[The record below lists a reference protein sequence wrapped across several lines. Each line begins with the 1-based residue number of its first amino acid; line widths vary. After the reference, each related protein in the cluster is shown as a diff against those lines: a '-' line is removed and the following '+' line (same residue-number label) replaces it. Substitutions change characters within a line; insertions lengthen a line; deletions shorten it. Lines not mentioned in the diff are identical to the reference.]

1 MRMYSAD
8 IFITANVAIL
18 AQNEQEAFEMVKKM
32 KDTPLT
38 VPEDELFTDRFFD
51 DPLVPDFSFA
61 TTFTF
66 WKMLGDSQLTD
77 HGAAENYI
85 DLTAF
90 ARKDP
95 KRHVF
100 SGTALLGSTVY
111 IKASRRSKAE
121 AIFQRVNRAK
131 FAFKSHDIGVAC
143 LGMAEL
149 DGVCFG
155 KNFTGYVHPELELE
169 CRGEC
174 AKYGGPVDA
183 RKWTQ
188 FRTERNLYR
197 DQVS

>member
-121 AIFQRVNRAK
+121 AIFQRVNRANLLSNRMISEWRVSEWLSWTG
-131 FAFKSHDIGVAC
+131 FALAKTLPV
-143 LGMAEL
+143 M
-149 DGVCFG
+149 
-155 KNFTGYVHPELELE
+155 FTPSSSWNVEGSAQNMVGRLTLEN
-169 CRGEC
+169 
-174 AKYGGPVDA
+174 GPSS
-183 RKWTQ
+183 
-188 FRTERNLYR
+188 ERNETCTETR
-197 DQVS
+197 